1 MRAALLSAVK
11 WHLAS
16 AILLVVLSAVGAQAV
31 DAGTFDHSR
40 LDELLTVYVSDDGW
54 VDYAGLE
61 RDSAKLGAYL
71 KTLATAAPK
80 TFASDDERLAFWIN
94 AYNAFTL
101 QDALE
106 SVYRK
111 AKGVREVPGFFD
123 RKDHSVA
130 SERLTLDQIEARA
143 RRFRDPRVHFTLV
156 CASTSCPKLQRYSY
170 RGEQL
175 QEQLARV
182 TREFLSDSERGMK
195 IDPRRNKVFISSLFK
210 WYAGDF
216 TGAGNRF
223 SRAFAIIKAYLTN
236 GRSVINYV
244 KKHAPA
250 EQARYLEERR
260 PKLGYLAY
268 DWSLNSQEG
277 RGNTKAEK

>member
-1 MRAALLSAVK
+1 MK
-11 WHLAS
+11 CHLAS
-16 AILLVVLSAVGAQAV
+16 AILLVVLSAVGARAV
-31 DAGTFDHSR
+31 DQGTFDHTL
-40 LDELLTVYVSDDGW
+40 LDELLTVYVNDDGW

-61 RDSAKLGAYL
+61 RDRPRLGAYL
-71 KTLATAAPK
+71 KTLATAAPGS
-80 TFASDDERLAFWIN
+80 FASDDERLAFWIN

-101 QDALE
+101 QDVLE

-123 RKDHSVA
+123 SRKHSVA

-143 RRFRDPRVHFTLV
+143 RKFRDPRFHFTLV
-156 CASTSCPKLQRYSY
+156 CASTSCPKLQRYAY

-182 TREFLSDSERGMK
+182 TREFLADSERGMK
-195 IDPRRNKVFISSLFK
+195 IDKERNKVFISSLFK

-223 SRAFAIIKAYLTN
+223 SRAFAIVKAYLTN

-250 EQARYLEERR
+250 EQARYLQEKR

-277 RGNTKAEK
+277 RGNTKAPK